1 MTSHD
6 GETRIYINWSRLRP
20 VTVQGWLRVLAGI
33 VLAVCI
39 IVLVAAIAS
48 TLLVIALVAATL
60 SGAWWML
67 RRLFGG
73 RNQTLIPSRNDQDA

>member
-1 MTSHD
+1 MTNRD

-33 VLAVCI
+33 VLAVGI

-73 RNQTLIPSRNDQDA
+73 RNQILISSRNDQDA